1 MIAEK
6 QCSIG
11 KPFTDEEISV
21 ALAKIIKG
29 CAQDREDRMC
39 DLFLWKEKPDVAQ
52 EHVKID
58 HVEDF
63 MRKHISQYK
72 GEGGI
77 ILLIYA
83 AVATRRPDVVRQDI
97 TAGLGG
103 PSLIEPGT
111 WFCNTD
117 IISLLLRGVANG
129 DIGEPEDG
137 PVKDFD
143 VHTGVGLLSIE
154 EYNGIPIAEVLKSPK
169 LPVWILHNGSHFTTL
184 FDERGQ
190 NQDLLTPPTT
200 LFHWNGLPPEGPRMM
215 KLKVKAKTVSKGK
228 KNAYFKPL
236 PGEIEDVVGPKS
248 EDKKRRPKQWKSW
261 SYEVILAIDDPTVQ
275 GAERPPDLPVHI
287 FDLGEEPKADWRC
300 ASCYR
305 ERYATFF
312 FGANESTDEV
322 CTKCK
327 VSRFPNIK
335 YDLTNPRNS
344 EQKTK
349 VEAGWSIWLPYE
361 SLPIEWQRKK
371 DRQYDK
377 LLGILRTKWPDCE
390 ILSRE

>member
-1 MIAEK
+1 
-6 QCSIG
+6 
-11 KPFTDEEISV
+11 
-21 ALAKIIKG
+21 
-29 CAQDREDRMC
+29 
-39 DLFLWKEKPDVAQ
+39 
-52 EHVKID
+52 
-58 HVEDF
+58 
-63 MRKHISQYK
+63 
-72 GEGGI
+72 
-77 ILLIYA
+77 
-83 AVATRRPDVVRQDI
+83 
-97 TAGLGG
+97 
-103 PSLIEPGT
+103 
-111 WFCNTD
+111 
-117 IISLLLRGVANG
+117 
-129 DIGEPEDG
+129 
-137 PVKDFD
+137 
-143 VHTGVGLLSIE
+143 
-154 EYNGIPIAEVLKSPK
+154 
-169 LPVWILHNGSHFTTL
+169 
-184 FDERGQ
+184 
-190 NQDLLTPPTT
+190 
-200 LFHWNGLPPEGPRMM
+200 MM

-287 FDLGEEPKADWRC
+287 FDLGEEPTADWRC

-327 VSRFPNIK
+327 
-335 YDLTNPRNS
+335 
-344 EQKTK
+344 KTK